1 MLRRSAPDPQLLELF
16 ERAGANAE
24 RGAAL
29 LRDTFAA
36 VPDADAQVREVSHCE
51 HEGDRI
57 THSILSR
64 LAEQGRRTHLD
75 AADVHALAVALDDVV
90 DFAEEAADQLGRYRV
105 EAPMEQ
111 AEAIGDLLVA
121 ATHEVTVA
129 LHELRNGM
137 DLMAHLVE
145 IHRLEDE
152 ADQLVRLRRAAVR
165 ARDRPDDRDP
175 LEGHLRDARGVS
187 RRLRAGRQRPRG
199 HHAQAAL
206 AALRSPAS
214 ARKDDRRGVAGALYV
229 DLAKL

>member
-29 LRDTFAA
+29 LRDTLAA

-121 ATHEVTVA
+121 ATHEVTVT

-152 ADQLVRLRRAAVR
+152 ADQLVRAAV
-165 ARDRPDDRDP
+165 AQLFAHGIDP
-175 LEGHLRDARGVS
+175 MIVIRWKDIFETLEESVDACERVANVLEGITLKQRS
-187 RRLRAGRQRPRG
+187 RR
-199 HHAQAAL
+199 
-206 AALRSPAS
+206 
-214 ARKDDRRGVAGALYV
+214 
-229 DLAKL
+229 